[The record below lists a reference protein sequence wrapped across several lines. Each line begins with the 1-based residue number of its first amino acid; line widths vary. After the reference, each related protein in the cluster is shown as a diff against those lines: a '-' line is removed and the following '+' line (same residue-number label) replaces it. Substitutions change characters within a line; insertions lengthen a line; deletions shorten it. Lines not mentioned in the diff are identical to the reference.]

1 MYYGEKLNAWTHL
14 AGAALA
20 LAGALWLLISAIDS
34 NDPWKIVSVIVYG
47 STLVLLYAIS
57 TIYHSTP
64 GRLKRTM
71 RKLDHLSIYFLIAG
85 SYTPF
90 CLITLRGAWGWSLFG
105 VVWSLAAIGI
115 LLEVFQKP
123 GPRILSVILY
133 AVMGWA
139 VLAAINPLLE
149 NLGPAGFFWLA
160 GGGVLYTL
168 GIVFFAF
175 DKRFRYWH
183 GIWHLFV
190 LAGSAFHFIAIRLY
204 VI

>member
-1 MYYGEKLNAWTHL
+1 MYYGEKLNAWTPL

-139 VLAAINPLLE
+139 VLAASTPLLE
-149 NLGPAGFFWLA
+149 NRGPAGFFWRA

>member
-1 MYYGEKLNAWTHL
+1 MYYGERFNAWTHL
-14 AGAALA
+14 AGTALA
-20 LAGALWLLISAIDS
+20 LAGALWLLISAINS
-34 NDPWKIVSVIVYG
+34 GDPWKIVSVIVYG

-115 LLEVFQKP
+115 FVEIFQKA
-123 GPRILSVILY
+123 GPRILSVVLY

-139 VLAAINPLLE
+139 VLAAIKPLLTH
-149 NLGPAGFFWLA
+149 LGPAGFFWLA

-168 GIVFFAF
+168 GIVFYAF
-175 DKRFRYWH
+175 DKRFRHWH

-190 LAGSAFHFIAIRLY
+190 LAGSTFHFIAIRFY

>member
-1 MYYGEKLNAWTHL
+1 MLYE
-14 AGAALA
+14 
-20 LAGALWLLISAIDS
+20 
-34 NDPWKIVSVIVYG
+34 VIT

-115 LLEVFQKP
+115 FLEVFQKP

-139 VLAAINPLLE
+139 VLAAIKPLLA
-149 NLGPAGFFWLA
+149 NLGTAGFFWLA
-160 GGGVLYTL
+160 G
-168 GIVFFAF
+168 
-175 DKRFRYWH
+175 RNN
-183 GIWHLFV
+183 FV
-190 LAGSAFHFIAIRLY
+190 
-204 VI
+204 

>member
-71 RKLDHLSIYFLIAG
+71 RKLDHLSI
-85 SYTPF
+85 
-90 CLITLRGAWGWSLFG
+90 
-105 VVWSLAAIGI
+105 
-115 LLEVFQKP
+115 
-123 GPRILSVILY
+123 
-133 AVMGWA
+133 
-139 VLAAINPLLE
+139 
-149 NLGPAGFFWLA
+149 
-160 GGGVLYTL
+160 
-168 GIVFFAF
+168 
-175 DKRFRYWH
+175 
-183 GIWHLFV
+183 
-190 LAGSAFHFIAIRLY
+190 
-204 VI
+204 

>member
-1 MYYGEKLNAWTHL
+1 MYYGERFNAWTHL
-14 AGAALA
+14 GGAVLA
-20 LAGALWLLISAIDS
+20 LAGTLWLLASAIESD
-34 NDPWKIVSVIVYG
+34 DPWKVVSVTIYG
-47 STLVLLYAIS
+47 TTLVLLYAIS
-57 TIYHSTP
+57 TIYHSVR
-64 GRLKRTM
+64 GRPKQVLRT
-71 RKLDHLSIYFLIAG
+71 LDHLSIYLLIAG

-105 VVWSLAAIGI
+105 VVWSLAVVGI
-115 LLEVFQKP
+115 LLETLQKP
-123 GPRILSVILY
+123 GPRILSVVLY

-139 VLAAINPLLE
+139 VLAAIKPLLT

-175 DKRFRYWH
+175 DKRFRHWH

-190 LAGSAFHFIAIRLY
+190 LAGSTFHFIAIRLY
-204 VI
+204 VV